1 VGGFATHIV
10 FNFYVLLMKH
20 FFLIIKMNNDTIAA
34 VSTGL
39 QPAGVAIIRV
49 SGKDSVRL
57 VNSIFKGDD
66 LTKALTH
73 TVHYG
78 FIISGDD
85 VIDEVLV
92 SVFLSPRSYTGED
105 VCEIGCH
112 GGVDVVEE
120 VLHTLFSA
128 GVRSADPGE
137 FTKRAFQNGRI
148 DLTQAE
154 SVMELIKSQ
163 DSFSRKAAV
172 HSLMGNVS
180 SKINIFRDEILDMAS
195 FIEAAL
201 DDPEHYDLS
210 DYRIKLRK
218 KIISLSSDLHEMILH
233 FDEGSLLKNGIR
245 TVIAG
250 RPNVGKSSLLNLLL
264 HRERAIVTSVP
275 GTTRDTIEET
285 CNLGGI
291 RLLLS
296 DTAGIRETDDIVE
309 HIGVDRSVDAIKNSD
324 LCLFLIDGTK
334 PIEESDTLIYNLI
347 PDNVIRIIL
356 INKSDLLNRNDSHFM
371 NIVSEKFNGCDNV
384 ILFSAKSGDGLNQLT
399 DSIRNLFF
407 ENKLPNPDEV
417 YLVNEREKQ
426 DLDSALKSLSLVVR
440 SIDEGMTEDF
450 FTSDLMDA
458 YNSLGNIIGA
468 NAGDDLIDRIFSK
481 FCMGK

>member
-1 VGGFATHIV
+1 
-10 FNFYVLLMKH
+10 
-20 FFLIIKMNNDTIAA
+20 MNNDTIAA

-112 GGVDVVEE
+112 GGVDVVQE

-128 GVRSADPGE
+128 GVRSAEPGE
-137 FTKRAFQNGRI
+137 FTKRAFLNGRI

-154 SVMELIKSQ
+154 SVMELIQSK
-163 DSFSRKAAV
+163 DSFSRKAAL

-180 SKINIFRDEILDMAS
+180 SKINVYRDEILDMAS

-210 DYRIKLRK
+210 NYRMTLRK
-218 KIISLSSDLHEMILH
+218 KIISLTSELHDMISH

-250 RPNVGKSSLLNLLL
+250 RPNVGKSSLMNLLL
-264 HRERAIVTSVP
+264 HRDRAIVTSVP
-275 GTTRDTIEET
+275 GTTRDTIEES

-296 DTAGIRETDDIVE
+296 DTAGIRETDDLVE
-309 HIGVDRSVDAIKNSD
+309 HIGVDRSVHAIKNSD
-324 LCLFLIDGTK
+324 LCLLMVDGSKKID
-334 PIEESDTLIYNLI
+334 ESDIQIYNLI
-347 PDNVIRIIL
+347 PDDVIRIIL
-356 INKSDLLNRNDSHFM
+356 INKSDLLISNDSQLVNM
-371 NIVSEKFNGCDNV
+371 VSEQFDGCDNI
-384 ILFSAKSGDGLNQLT
+384 ILFSANSGDGLLELT
-399 DSIRNLFF
+399 DTIRKLFF
-407 ENKLPNPDEV
+407 GNLLPDPDEV

-426 DLDSALKSLSLVVR
+426 DLDSAVKSLELVVD
-440 SIDEGMTEDF
+440 SIDDGMTEDF

-458 YNSLGNIIGA
+458 YNYLGNIIGA